1 MRTQWLLVATLAL
14 TPTLTQADDLPKRKP
29 GLWEITTTSD
39 RPNSQPMTAKMCTD
53 DKTQQLFAHFGDQA
67 AKTKCSKRDVQNQG
81 TTVITDT
88 VCNIAKSQV
97 TSHAVMNF
105 DSATSFSIQVHS
117 HYEPALFGRTD
128 SNSTHTG
135 KWVGA
140 CPADLKPGDVLSP
153 NGVKINMNAVLESK
167 AQ

>member
-1 MRTQWLLVATLAL
+1 MTGDIYVFCRVGHRLYAKGVEQRSIGMRANDQRTRSEKTVVVQAGQCVEGLAVHGDKPRTSQRPHLGNDGVSSGNLVL
-14 TPTLTQADDLPKRKP
+14 
-29 GLWEITTTSD
+29 S
-39 RPNSQPMTAKMCTD
+39 
-53 DKTQQLFAHFGDQA
+53 
-67 AKTKCSKRDVQNQG
+67 
-81 TTVITDT
+81 DT

-167 AQ
+167 SQ